1 MPWNPFKRTNDD
13 AQSTGDAPQ
22 HPTSDEAPQG
32 VLGRFKSAMRK
43 TVTMLN
49 TDIRDLVKDGRV
61 VDDEFLD
68 ELYLA
73 LIRTDMGVGPAQKIR
88 DDIHSRF
95 RARKLFFDDLTATAK
110 ETIRE
115 LMDQGDGS
123 LAAAAS
129 GPTVIMVVGVNG
141 AGKTTSI
148 AKLTHWFREQGK
160 SVVLG
165 AGDTFRCL
173 LYSSPSPR
181 DATLPRMPSSA

>member
-1 MPWNPFKRTNDD
+1 
-13 AQSTGDAPQ
+13 
-22 HPTSDEAPQG
+22 
-32 VLGRFKSAMRK
+32 MRK

-73 LIRTDMGVGPAQKIR
+73 LIRTDMGVVPAQKIR
-88 DDIHSRF
+88 DDIHTRF

-115 LMDQGDGS
+115 LMDQGDGN
-123 LAAAAS
+123 LASAAS

-160 SVVLG
+160 SKSLPVARKVIPPAL
-165 AGDTFRCL
+165 ATKR
-173 LYSSPSPR
+173 SRPPS
-181 DATLPRMPSSA
+181 TRMPMSVS